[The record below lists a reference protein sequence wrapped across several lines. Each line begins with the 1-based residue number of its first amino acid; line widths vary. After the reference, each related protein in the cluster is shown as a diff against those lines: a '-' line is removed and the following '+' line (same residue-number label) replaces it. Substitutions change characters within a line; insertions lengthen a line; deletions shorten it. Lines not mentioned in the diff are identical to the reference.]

1 MKDNKVYL
9 TPEGKQKL
17 KEELHHLVTVR
28 RPEVAKAIHD
38 AKMDGDVMEN
48 AGYEEAKRQQGF
60 LEGRIMTVQAML
72 ENAVVIEA
80 QDSDCVILG
89 SQVTVEEDGWEPE
102 TYVIVGSAEADP
114 SAGRISN
121 ESPMGSALMGH
132 RVGDQV
138 TFESPGGQITVTIT
152 DIE

>member
-1 MKDNKVYL
+1 MKDNTVYL
-9 TPEGKQKL
+9 TPEGRQKL
-17 KEELHHLVTVR
+17 EEELQQLITVG
-28 RPEVAKAIHD
+28 RPEVARAIHD
-38 AKMDGDVMEN
+38 AKLDGDVSEN

-80 QDSDCVILG
+80 QDSDVVALG
-89 SQVTVEEDGWEPE
+89 SRVTVEEEGWEPE

-132 RVGDQV
+132 GVGERV
-138 TFESPGGQITVTIT
+138 TFESPGGKVAVTIT
-152 DIE
+152 AIE

>member
-1 MKDNKVYL
+1 MKDNTVYL
-9 TPEGKQKL
+9 TPEGRQKL
-17 KEELHHLVTVR
+17 EEELQQLITVR
-28 RPEVAKAIHD
+28 RPEVARAIHD
-38 AKMDGDVMEN
+38 AKLDGDVSEN

-80 QDSDCVILG
+80 QDSDVVTLG
-89 SQVTVEEDGWEPE
+89 SRVTVEEEGWEPE

-132 RVGDQV
+132 QVGERV
-138 TFESPGGQITVTIT
+138 TFESPGGKVAVTIT
-152 DIE
+152 AID